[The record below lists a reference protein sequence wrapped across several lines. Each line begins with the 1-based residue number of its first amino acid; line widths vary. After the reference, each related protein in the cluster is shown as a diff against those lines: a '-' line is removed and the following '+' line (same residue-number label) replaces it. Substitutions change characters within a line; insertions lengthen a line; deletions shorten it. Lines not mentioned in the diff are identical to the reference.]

1 MGTVDI
7 FIGNNLII
15 DFDVYTFW
23 INGYSGIIIK
33 LSNLKYK

>member
-15 DFDVYTFW
+15 DFDVFTLW
-23 INGYSGIIIK
+23 VNGYSGIIK
-33 LSNLKYK
+33 LLSIDVKF